1 MANISMNLDLMCEL
15 RKQRQSLFAMPSF
28 RATPISPYPE
38 YTKEQ
43 LDMRRKAEILQYA
56 GNRMNT
62 KTNSLT
68 KTGRFTQIITGK
80 YQSRS
85 YTTTYNENVS
95 YKYDKLLNLNSVVIE
110 RVPVYS
116 VFDCSQDDL
125 IPVPTSSSDVPG
137 PIINLYNDTSIP
149 LYNLT
154 GILNNAYA
162 VTDVIETEKWKINYI
177 GENAPN
183 FYTTTYNNGNK
194 YDTEPTE
201 TILSYIYITNA
212 IDQSEYI
219 YEMYVPIGIHF
230 EGKYKGN
237 STTNGSGTFNPTI
250 TLTIPDGGF
259 NPQILIGSNVL
270 NINRTVEFQDN
281 ANNISDVSFN
291 ITDKHA
297 DFSGT
302 MYIGMLKI
310 SNIRLYTAVG
320 YIYTVNI
327 ITNVTFSTGSS
338 ADTEKLA
345 TDYLF
350 TYGLY
355 YNLSDAIIKT
365 TTNCTINHAASSEP
379 RGQIQLTSSSNA

>member
-28 RATPISPYPE
+28 RATPVSPYPE

-43 LDMRRKAEILQYA
+43 LDMRRKAEVLKYA

-68 KTGRFTQIITGK
+68 KTGRFAQIITGK

-85 YTTTYNENVS
+85 YTTTFTENVS
-95 YKYDKLLNLNSVVIE
+95 YKFDDLLKLNSVVIE
-110 RVPVYS
+110 RVPVFS

-137 PIINLYNDTSIP
+137 PIINLYNDDRIP
-149 LYNLT
+149 LYNFT
-154 GILNNAYA
+154 GMLNNAYA
-162 VTDVIETEKWKINYI
+162 ITDVIETEKWKINYI

-183 FYTTTYNNGNK
+183 FYTTTYDTGNK

-201 TILSYIYITNA
+201 TILSYIYITSA

-219 YEMYVPIGIHF
+219 YEMSVPIGIHF

-237 STTNGSGTFNPTI
+237 STTNGFNPTI

-270 NINRTVEFQDN
+270 DINRVVEFHDN

-291 ITDKHA
+291 ITNKHA

-310 SNIRLYTAVG
+310 SNISLYTAVG
-320 YIYTVNI
+320 YIYTANI

-338 ADTEKLA
+338 ADTTKLA

-350 TYGLY
+350 KYGLY

-365 TTNCTINHAASSEP
+365 TTNCTINRAASSEP

>member
-1 MANISMNLDLMCEL
+1 MNLDLMCEL

-28 RATPISPYPE
+28 RATPVSPYPE

-43 LDMRRKAEILQYA
+43 LDMRRKAEVLKYA

-68 KTGRFTQIITGK
+68 KTGRFAQIITGK

-85 YTTTYNENVS
+85 YTTTFTENVS
-95 YKYDKLLNLNSVVIE
+95 YKFDDLLKLNSVVIE
-110 RVPVYS
+110 RVPVFS

-137 PIINLYNDTSIP
+137 PIINLYNDDRIP
-149 LYNLT
+149 LYNFT
-154 GILNNAYA
+154 GMLNNAYA
-162 VTDVIETEKWKINYI
+162 ITDVIETEKWKINYI

-183 FYTTTYNNGNK
+183 FYTTTYDTGNK

-201 TILSYIYITNA
+201 TILSYIYITSA

-219 YEMYVPIGIHF
+219 YEMSVPIGIHF

-237 STTNGSGTFNPTI
+237 STTNGFNPTI

-270 NINRTVEFQDN
+270 DINRVVEFHDN

-291 ITDKHA
+291 ITNKHA

-310 SNIRLYTAVG
+310 SNISLYTAVG
-320 YIYTVNI
+320 YIYTANI

-338 ADTEKLA
+338 ADTTKLA

-350 TYGLY
+350 KYGLY

-365 TTNCTINHAASSEP
+365 TTNCTINRAASSEP